1 MSILAALFFAVA
13 SVFAMTTVRVKKAGT
28 LASLLTWE
36 QQDTCTTLVIKGKLN
51 SADIKVLR
59 CMAGGNDAG
68 SMGTGRLAL
77 LDLSEAKVVSSNQ
90 DYLLLDAAEESLV
103 CAVYAKRVEQN
114 YVYNGNT
121 YYDVRKYGAAYILD
135 YRSDARYTV
144 VRKGEWTH
152 RTNLKSVNPYPKSVV
167 SEDEIVFRDGLSVGE
182 WKALEKKGLTKFSGH
197 RLQNENGKYI
207 LHCFTKKGLFSVDF
221 FYKCPNLRTVVLPED
236 KRLDENMAVYDNPV
250 EYIFKN
256 KEGKIYGEPYRY
268 K

>member
-1 MSILAALFFAVA
+1 MSMLVALLFAAVSAFP
-13 SVFAMTTVRVKKAGT
+13 MTTVRVKKAGT
-28 LASLLTWE
+28 LASLLTRE
-36 QQDTCTTLVIKGKLN
+36 QQDTCTTLAIKGKLN

-59 CMAGGNDAG
+59 RMAGGNDVG
-68 SMGTGRLAL
+68 SLGTGRLAL

-90 DYLLLDAAEESLV
+90 DYLLLDAVEESLV
-103 CAVYAKRVEQN
+103 CAVYAKRVEEN

-144 VRKGEWTH
+144 VRKGVWTH
-152 RTNLKSVNPYPKSVV
+152 RTNLKSVNPYLKRVV
-167 SEDEIVFRDGLSVGE
+167 STEEFVFRDGLSVGE
-182 WKALEKKGLTKFSGH
+182 WKVLEKKGLTKFSGH
-197 RLQNENGKYI
+197 RLQNENGKYM

-250 EYIFKN
+250 EYIYKN
-256 KEGKIYGEPYRY
+256 KDGKIYGEPYRY